1 MASFIKAFVIALL
14 IMLNVILIICTMEI
28 VNDVTEFQA
37 ICLGLACCIT
47 TTGCIGAT
55 VGISLINT
63 ES

>member
-1 MASFIKAFVIALL
+1 MASLIKAFVVGLL
-14 IMLNVILIICTMEI
+14 IILNVILIICTMEI

-47 TTGCIGAT
+47 TTGCIGAA
-55 VGISLINT
+55 VGISMVNT